1 MFGKTIMRMISYAV
15 AGAIAV
21 LLGGRLLTSVASVVL
36 AWRLGNPLPLFV
48 VALGSAILVFLSR
61 GEASTLPE
69 MILNVLSWA
78 ASAYMSVVV
87 FFVALPL
94 GLVPSL
100 VILGV
105 TLFAVG
111 AVKNSHG
118 IGNRVRAMVDMT
130 VIAGSSIPMLG
141 QTELSDRGIWSSMQ
155 KRGFVGLLVPRE
167 RRHAI
172 LQVIRERPLL
182 PVSFTR
188 FEDADIL
195 FVRDGQTVA
204 PQILVLL
211 RDAGVEGIEEISTF
225 HTSALLSLPVIEK
238 RDEGSSTDEYVFCRE
253 EATLNRLVET
263 WPNRVT
269 LHPSK
274 AGVIVV
280 APRDAVTGFETR
292 PIPRGLRSAVV
303 IERDANLLEIGGT
316 ENAAEHTA

>member
-1 MFGKTIMRMISYAV
+1 
-15 AGAIAV
+15 
-21 LLGGRLLTSVASVVL
+21 
-36 AWRLGNPLPLFV
+36 
-48 VALGSAILVFLSR
+48 
-61 GEASTLPE
+61 
-69 MILNVLSWA
+69 MILNLLSWA
-78 ASAYMSVVV
+78 ASAYTSVVV

-269 LHPSK
+269 LYPSK

-280 APRDAVTGFETR
+280 APRGAVTGFEAR